1 MKIQVQPLFS
11 QRWRMN
17 SELVRGH
24 EPLPSSLQGH
34 VGVRVVEGMP
44 SFLVQSNL
52 QMRPEKRLVPV
63 YSAV

>member
-1 MKIQVQPLFS
+1 METQVQPLFS

-17 SELVRGH
+17 SELVRG
-24 EPLPSSLQGH
+24 PAFAFKPSRAC
-34 VGVRVVEGMP
+34 GVSVVEGMP